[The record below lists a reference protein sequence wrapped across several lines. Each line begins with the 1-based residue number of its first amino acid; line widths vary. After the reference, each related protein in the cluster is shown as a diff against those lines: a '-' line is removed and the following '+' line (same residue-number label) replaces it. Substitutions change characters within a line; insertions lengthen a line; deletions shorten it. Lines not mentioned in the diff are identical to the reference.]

1 VTISSSVLALCAVVV
16 VAVAWLYYL
25 WLIPKERV
33 PERPLGFVAAMA
45 AGVSMSGAS
54 LMAAL
59 REEETIAPFL
69 WVLAGVGAGLAAF
82 FVYLLKQAA
91 LPDGEI
97 RVVVGGKW
105 LAFAALDAD
114 GDRFHSDELRGKR
127 VLLKFFRGHW

>member
-1 VTISSSVLALCAVVV
+1 MTISSSVLAVSAVVV
-16 VAVAWLYYL
+16 VNAAWLYYL

-33 PERPLGFVAAMA
+33 PERPFGFVAAMV

-54 LMAAL
+54 LLAAL
-59 REEETIAPFL
+59 REEEAIAPSM
-69 WVLAGVGAGLAAF
+69 WVLAGVATSLAAF

-97 RVVVGGKW
+97 RVAVGDK
-105 LAFAALDAD
+105 LLTFAARDTN
-114 GDRFHSDELRGKR
+114 GDRFHTDELRGKR